1 MSNVLVVL
9 SGCGVFDGAEIHES
23 VSTLLH
29 LDRHNAAVTFAAPDC
44 VQEQVINHLNSQPMQ
59 EKRNVRVE
67 AARIARGPVEDLAGV
82 KGRSFDAVILPGGFG
97 AATNLSSFGTQGADC
112 QVHEEVAR
120 VLREAHDAGRPIG
133 FICIAPSIAARL
145 FPGATLTIGTDPD
158 TAAALE
164 SMGAHHQERPTEE
177 ICVDEG
183 NRIVTTPAYMSAE
196 RIGQVYAGIGKLVDR
211 VLAMAAE
218 PASAAAKQAGF

>member
-1 MSNVLVVL
+1 MSNVLVIL

-23 VSTLLH
+23 VSALLH
-29 LDRHNAAVTFAAPDC
+29 LDRHEAAVTIAAPDC
-44 VQEQVINHLNSQPMQ
+44 VQGQVINHLNSQPMQ

-67 AARIARGPVEDLAGV
+67 AARIARGPVEDLADV
-82 KGRSFDAVILPGGFG
+82 KGDAFDAVILPGGFG
-97 AATNLSSFGTQGADC
+97 AAMNLCSFATHGAGC
-112 QVHEEVAR
+112 EVHDEVAR
-120 VLREAHDAGRPIG
+120 VLREAHEAGRPIG
-133 FICIAPSIAARL
+133 FICISPSIAARL
-145 FPGATLTIGTDPD
+145 FPGATLTIGTDRD

-177 ICVDEG
+177 ICVDGG
-183 NRIVTTPAYMSAE
+183 NRIVTTPAYMTAQ

-218 PASAAAKQAGF
+218 PASPAAK